1 VERATGALM
10 LALQQPPEAVA
21 HALKAAARRH
31 DVPVHELAEAVVT
44 VAQGGLVPSP
54 LLRKVLWEE
63 WGDLLRRPFD
73 RGPCSSTCVRAETR
87 GILRRGTA
95 ATSAGTVS
103 AVCALLSSL
112 AFRHRH

>member
-1 VERATGALM
+1 MTDSELRRSHGGDAITGEAVLVERATGALM

-44 VAQGGLVPSP
+44 AAQGGLVPSP

-63 WGDLLRRPFD
+63 WGDLLR
-73 RGPCSSTCVRAETR
+73 
-87 GILRRGTA
+87 
-95 ATSAGTVS
+95 
-103 AVCALLSSL
+103 
-112 AFRHRH
+112 